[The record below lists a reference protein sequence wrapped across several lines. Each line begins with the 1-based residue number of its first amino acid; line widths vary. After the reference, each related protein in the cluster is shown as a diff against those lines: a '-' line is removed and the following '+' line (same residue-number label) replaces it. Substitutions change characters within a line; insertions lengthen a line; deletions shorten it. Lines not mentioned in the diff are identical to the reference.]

1 MIRRLGF
8 WAILAGFSLA
18 CSVAWA
24 QSVISARSGTVHYI
38 EGKVLV
44 NGQEVESKFGKFPEI
59 KDGEVFR
66 TEEGRAE
73 VILTPGV
80 FLRLGENSSVS
91 MLSSRLTDTRMEVL
105 GGSALIEC
113 AELLKD
119 NALTFRFQDKTILFQ
134 KKGLFRI
141 DSDPARLRVYN
152 GEAVVVA
159 QGATTT
165 VKEGREVGLNGVLLA
180 AQRFNKEEAEDSLY
194 VWAKR
199 RAGYLAMAN
208 VSAARKIQSSGY
220 GLNSWTSSGW
230 FWNPYF
236 GMFTYLPLRG
246 IYTSPFGYQFWS
258 PYSIA
263 SFYARPIRGYSGGGG
278 GYSASQSGASGYNSA
293 LGYSTASRGTS
304 YGGGSYSSGGMS
316 SSVGSSAAAASSG
329 SSGGRGSS
337 AGAGGGGTSSGS
349 RR

>member
-8 WAILAGFSLA
+8 WAILTGTSLA

-38 EGKVLV
+38 EGKTLV

-59 KDGEVFR
+59 KDSEVFR

-80 FLRLGENSSVS
+80 FLRLGENSSVR
-91 MLSSRLTDTRMEVL
+91 MLSNRLTDTRMEVL

-119 NALTFRFQDKTILFQ
+119 NALTFLFQDKTILFH

-159 QGATTT
+159 QGATAT
-165 VKEGREVGLNGVLLA
+165 VKEGREIGLNGVLLA
-180 AQRFNKEEAEDSLY
+180 AQKFTKEQAEDSLY

-208 VSAARKIQSSGY
+208 VSAARKVQSGY
-220 GLNSWTSSGW
+220 GMNSWTSSGW

-263 SFYARPIRGYSGGGG
+263 SFYARSVRGYSGGGG
-278 GYSASQSGASGYNSA
+278 GYSASQSGASGYNPS
-293 LGYSTASRGTS
+293 LGYSTASRGAS
-304 YGGGSYSSGGMS
+304 YGGGGYSSAGMS
-316 SSVGSSAAAASSG
+316 SSAGSSAAASSAG
-329 SSGGRGSS
+329 SSAGRGSS
-337 AGAGGGGTSSGS
+337 AGAGGGGTSSGG